1 MRNATC
7 GDQEILHVVI
17 WLVLM
22 GVKLRKLVT
31 KNSVNVLP
39 GLICRNCTNGWFSG
53 GCTDLS

>member
-17 WLVLM
+17 WLVIM

-31 KNSVNVLP
+31 KNCVNVLP
-39 GLICRNCTNGWFSG
+39 GLICRKCTNGWF
-53 GCTDLS
+53 